1 MSWVDGALLFGAF
14 LVSLSVHECAH
25 AWTALRLGDPTGRA
39 LGRVSLNPIRHIDP
53 VGTVLLPLVLMFG
66 IARSTGV
73 YGIPF
78 GYAKPVPY
86 NPYVLRNPAV
96 GMALISGAGPLSNVL
111 LAIGSAAVLGA
122 LSRSGGYESTLGF
135 RLFEVLIPLNVRLAV
150 FNLIP
155 IAPLDGSGI
164 VAGLLPR
171 GAANAMRGI
180 ERYGFLIL
188 IALMATGLLYRITY
202 PVERALLDPLSVL
215 AGRPL
220 GG

>member
-1 MSWVDGALLFGAF
+1 MSWVDAALLVGAF

-25 AWTALRLGDPTGRA
+25 AWTALRLGDSTGHA

-53 VGTVLLPLVLMFG
+53 VGTVLLPLVLVLG
-66 IARSTGV
+66 TYSATGR
-73 YGIPF
+73 YGTPF

-96 GMALISGAGPLSNVL
+96 GMALISGAGPLSNVA
-111 LAIGSAAVLGA
+111 LAVGSAGLLGI
-122 LSRSGGYESTLGF
+122 LSRSGGYESTLGLRF
-135 RLFEVLIPLNVRLAV
+135 FEVLVLVNVQLAI

-155 IAPLDGSGI
+155 IAPLDGAGI
-164 VAGLLPR
+164 LAGLLPR
-171 GAANAMRGI
+171 GAANVMRGV
-180 ERYGFLIL
+180 ERYGFLLL
-188 IALMATGLLYRITY
+188 IALMATGLLGRVVG
-202 PVERALLDPLSVL
+202 PVQSALLDPLSIL